1 MILKFF
7 ALCNS
12 EDGQGQ
18 EVPGTLQNVLTFHL
32 FVLLVSL
39 LTHKG
44 LTGDD
49 EFMSSHMNVYNLTS
63 LILG

>member
-1 MILKFF
+1 MVTDDFTFF

-32 FVLLVSL
+32 FVLLVS
-39 LTHKG
+39 
-44 LTGDD
+44 
-49 EFMSSHMNVYNLTS
+49 SSHIVY
-63 LILG
+63 